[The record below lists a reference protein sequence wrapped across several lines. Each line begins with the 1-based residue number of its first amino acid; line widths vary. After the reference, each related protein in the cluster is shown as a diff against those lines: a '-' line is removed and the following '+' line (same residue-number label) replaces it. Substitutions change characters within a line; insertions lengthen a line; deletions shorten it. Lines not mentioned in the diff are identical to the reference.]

1 MGVRV
6 RDCWYASIIIFNILE
21 KSIRYDGTRLGHLQQ
36 MEDVRCRID
45 YYYSQKQSVEHQNV
59 DKTETIQQNLFLN
72 RAKYAATSHCALL
85 LPSECI
91 LKKGAKNKHAV
102 KDKRSTCHLLT
113 KWNEIYHHSRVIIL
127 HNEDKDL
134 NSLRDAMLDLDLT
147 FPVYYQVKRDWTD
160 IAFLQYTHSID
171 PNRSVIVTPDEKQI
185 PPKQIMRHM
194 EYDTLLEI
202 FTQVEQE
209 SQQQLASEEDIDID
223 AMNDYICQQM

>member
-1 MGVRV
+1 
-6 RDCWYASIIIFNILE
+6 
-21 KSIRYDGTRLGHLQQ
+21 
-36 MEDVRCRID
+36 
-45 YYYSQKQSVEHQNV
+45 
-59 DKTETIQQNLFLN
+59 
-72 RAKYAATSHCALL
+72 
-85 LPSECI
+85 
-91 LKKGAKNKHAV
+91 
-102 KDKRSTCHLLT
+102 
-113 KWNEIYHHSRVIIL
+113 
-127 HNEDKDL
+127 
-134 NSLRDAMLDLDLT
+134 MLDLDLT

-194 EYDTLLEI
+194 EYDILLEI